1 MEANTT
7 LKQDTQMQKE
17 KSLEVEDE
25 DEARSAAGGEGLKK
39 PPLADGV
46 ELVSVYNVPFPLPEQ
61 TIPELCRD
69 EYLKNILL
77 PYRTVV
83 EKRKRTEDSIEL
95 LFPDDD
101 GPEKTPEA
109 LAIKRMIRQTRLWS
123 AHRSQVVSIIKR
135 RTVRLYEFALE
146 CQKASVDFMLPRL
159 RKQLGL
165 FSNPWPGEINE
176 MPNNLFN
183 WSVDYFMQRLHVNQL
198 YLDVI
203 QRERST
209 SDLDCIKFRTDLH
222 EMVSLLQEVRDDF
235 IDGRDICKYS
245 MTLIHDAKYI
255 TNSDWINDINK
266 ARQLQEEL
274 QYNTFTNHSS
284 RNYRR
289 TTIDRQSNLKI
300 EFEHEQAV
308 GPIDLRYRINWMHS
322 CIDQKLMKLKG
333 KEDLL
338 EKELNEVRTHMKQDA
353 LVHNTVELV
362 IANLSASFKTKI
374 REWEEKLETDLE
386 NVELLCNHTS
396 NNLQKVKDD
405 LVFYKEQQE
414 MYKQRIIEVKAQI
427 EQEEQERIQEMERRA
442 FSLPQKS
449 LQKQKRQ
456 SKNKKKKF

>member
-1 MEANTT
+1 MEANTKQ
-7 LKQDTQMQKE
+7 KQDTQMQEE
-17 KSLEVEDE
+17 KSLEVE
-25 DEARSAAGGEGLKK
+25 DEARSAAGGGGVVQ
-39 PPLADGV
+39 PPLGDGV

-83 EKRKRTEDSIEL
+83 EKRKRTEDSREL
-95 LFPDDD
+95 LYLDDD

-109 LAIKRMIRQTRLWS
+109 LAIKQMIRQTRLWS
-123 AHRSQVVSIIKR
+123 TQRSKVVSIIQR

-203 QRERST
+203 QRERSS

-222 EMVSLLQEVRDDF
+222 EIISLLQEVRDDF
-235 IDGRDICKYS
+235 IDGRDICQYS
-245 MTLIHDAKYI
+245 MRLIHDAKYI

-274 QYNTFTNHSS
+274 QYNTFTNHGS

-289 TTIDRQSNLKI
+289 STVDRQSNLKI

-322 CIDQKLMKLKG
+322 CIDQKLMKLTG

-353 LVHNTVELV
+353 LVHNTAELV
-362 IANLSASFKTKI
+362 IANQAASFKTQIK
-374 REWEEKLETDLE
+374 EWEDKLETDLE
-386 NVELLCNHTS
+386 NAELLCSQTS

-414 MYKQRIIEVKAQI
+414 MYKQRIIEVRAQI
-427 EQEEQERIQEMERRA
+427 EQEEQERIQETERRA
-442 FSLPQKS
+442 FSLSQKT
-449 LQKQKRQ
+449 LPKQKRQ
-456 SKNKKKKF
+456 SKDKKKKF